1 MAIVVTIWVWLL
13 APFAIGTIAKLRIGA
28 RHLRAS
34 NLASPDRTKTGR
46 RFPLS
51 LLRLAPLG

>member
-13 APFAIGTIAKLRIGA
+13 ALFVIGTIAKLRIRA

-34 NLASPDRTKTGR
+34 NLDSPDRTKTGR
-46 RFPLS
+46 RFSLS
-51 LLRLAPLG
+51 LLRIAPLG